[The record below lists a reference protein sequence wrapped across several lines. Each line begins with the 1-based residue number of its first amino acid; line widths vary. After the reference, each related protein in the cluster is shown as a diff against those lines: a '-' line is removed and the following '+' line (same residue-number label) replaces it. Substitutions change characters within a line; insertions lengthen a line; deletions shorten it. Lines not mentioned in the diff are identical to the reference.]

1 MAIYFNFNIRW
12 NADVLFRSDELT
24 KNLLTNGVGPVAGG
38 AEVIRQFG
46 NFLRQCSC
54 KTEISHENERS
65 LNAGLGV
72 MTFSSITDEDCL
84 ILMVY
89 LTYTLTL
96 IPNIGCIVCNEL
108 IN

>member
-1 MAIYFNFNIRW
+1 M
-12 NADVLFRSDELT
+12 
-24 KNLLTNGVGPVAGG
+24 
-38 AEVIRQFG
+38 Q
-46 NFLRQCSC
+46 
-54 KTEISHENERS
+54 
-65 LNAGLGV
+65 GV